1 MTKDTQLFRGGEQ
14 FDNFTRMAMIHP
26 CRRVA
31 RAPKPAPFPLAPKP
45 LVLPKVFASAS
56 GEIATQAFL
65 DETRST
71 GLYVVHE
78 GQVVYQNYWLG
89 MSQTSQHIS
98 FSVAKSFIST
108 LIAFAL
114 RDGLIDSIDTPVDH
128 YAPELKGS
136 GYERVALRHVLQ
148 MSSGV
153 RWNEDYGDP
162 NSDVARFAAAFE
174 KCRSF
179 DDVAASLPREHV
191 PGTYNRYNS
200 CDTHV
205 LGMVLARVT
214 GQSVSEYLEKALWHR
229 LGMEDDA
236 FFLVDGQGVEASGMG
251 LNVTLRDF
259 AKLGQ
264 LMLNR
269 GVAGG
274 KQWLPEGWWDGCAK
288 PAAPHLAPGPRDT
301 ADYPFGYGY
310 QWWLPDTSGAFTAMG
325 VYYQYIWVD
334 PNTETV
340 IVKTSADPRFGQDAD
355 EMDAVDIKHFGL
367 FHAIGAAARQSAQS
381 NREILA

>member
-1 MTKDTQLFRGGEQ
+1 
-14 FDNFTRMAMIHP
+14 MIHP
-26 CRRVA
+26 CRRVS
-31 RAPKPAPFPLAPKP
+31 RAPLPALFEIAPKP
-45 LVLPKVFASAS
+45 LALPEVAASAF
-56 GEIATQAFL
+56 GEILTQSFL
-65 DETRST
+65 DETRTT
-71 GLYVVHE
+71 GLYVVHK

-89 MSQTSQHIS
+89 MSPTSQHIS

-114 RDGLIDSIDTPVDH
+114 REGLIASIDTPVDH
-128 YAPELKGS
+128 YVPTLKGS
-136 GYERVALRHVLQ
+136 GYEGVELRHVLQ

-162 NSDVARFAAAFE
+162 NSDVARFADAFE
-174 KCRSF
+174 QGGSF
-179 DDVAASLPREHV
+179 DTVAASLPRERA

-205 LGMVLARVT
+205 LGMVLARAT
-214 GQSVSEYLEKALWHR
+214 GQSVAEYLEARLWHV

-264 LMLNR
+264 MMLNR
-269 GVAGG
+269 GMVNGE
-274 KQWLPEGWWDGCAK
+274 QLLPDGWWQGCAM
-288 PAAPHLAPGPRDT
+288 ALAPHLMPGPRDS

-310 QWWLPDTSGAFTAMG
+310 QWWLPDSSGAFAAMG

-334 PNTETV
+334 PKTETV
-340 IVKTSADPRFGQDAD
+340 IVKTSADPRFGQDAA
-355 EMDAVDIKHFGL
+355 EMDAVDIKHFAL
-367 FHAIGAAARQSAQS
+367 FHAIGAAAA
-381 NREILA
+381 LAC